1 MSWTRLALSNPTA
14 TLVGV
19 LLVVLFGGLS
29 LSRLPVQLT
38 PEVERPEITIR
49 TGWRAAAPEEV
60 EAEIIEP
67 QEKVLRGL
75 SGVSRIVSKAQRGQ
89 GEVSIEFV
97 VGHDLRR
104 GLIEVLNRLNRVP
117 RYPEDANE
125 PVIDTVGG
133 NSRAIAWFIAR
144 TGEGNPRDVQG
155 YKDYA
160 EEVVQTRFERV
171 PGVARSE
178 VYGGREREVRITF
191 DPYKAAGLGV
201 ELPAAARLTGAN
213 QDVSGGD
220 VSVGKR
226 RYTLRFTG
234 AFDAGELGE
243 LVLEWRDG
251 LPVRLRDVAD
261 VEVALVDRKSFVLSN
276 GVRSIA
282 VNAHREIGVNVLE
295 VMAGLKQAAAELIEG
310 PLARAKLDFRQVY
323 DETTYIHRSI
333 EMVRNNLGLGVMLAI
348 VVLWVFLRRF
358 RATLLVAVAIP
369 VSLFAAFLCLDF
381 AGRTVNIISL
391 AGLAFAVGMTL
402 DAAIV
407 VLENIVRLRERG
419 MEAEKAAVMGPEQV
433 WGALLASTATTVAI
447 FLPIVFLEDEAGQ
460 LFADL
465 ALTIAMAVIASM
477 VVALTV
483 IPAAAS
489 KWLARVRPADRHA
502 RWRGAATSAIVRL
515 TDGPAR
521 RTFWIVT
528 LITIPLGATLALAP
542 KSILGL
548 VPAPERL
555 AALAPESPWALRAS
569 YLPQGNRNLVFAF
582 IIPPPGV
589 NIDHLENEMGR
600 VVAERIRPYL
610 DGGKEP
616 AVESYFFVAF
626 SRGVFMGARTLD
638 EARTDELI
646 PIVNRTIR
654 GFPDTIAFARRASLF
669 GGFGSGNTIDVDVR
683 TRNIEALMEAA
694 LGGFIGINQALPGAR
709 VRPFPGLELADPE
722 LRLVPDARRL
732 AEAGW
737 SREVMASVT
746 RALGEGLYVGDY
758 FDGEQRLDVVVRVQ
772 LWETPEELASIPLA
786 TPGGVLPVSEL
797 AGIVRTAG
805 PQRDPPHRPS
815 PHRHLAGHAAGRDV
829 AGGGDRHHQDPGGAG
844 CGGPAPRRRRGPFLR
859 DRRQASDRAAEHG
872 RQLPARDH
880 HPLPAHGGAVPILQG
895 QPAGAARAAA
905 RHRGQPGGAAVDER
919 RVRRAP
925 VPGSAHHDRIH
936 HPARAGGEQR
946 DPAGAPDPGDGAARP
961 RAAHGGGGG
970 GGDAAA
976 ADPDEHP
983 DEHLRDAAAA
993 AGAGGRKRALPRP
1006 RRGHHRRH
1014 VRERGLHPAAAPEP
1028 AAHRGGREA
1037 AGGGAGSCGGAGG
1050 GLKREPR

>member
-14 TLVGV
+14 TLVAV
-19 LLVVLFGGLS
+19 LLVILFGGLS
-29 LSRLPVQLT
+29 LSRLPIQLT

-75 SGVSRIVSKAQRGQ
+75 SGVNRIVSKAQRGQ
-89 GEVSIEFV
+89 GEVSIEFL

-117 RYPEDANE
+117 RYPDDANE

-133 NSRAIAWFIAR
+133 NSRAVAWFITRA
-144 TGEGNPRDVQG
+144 GEGNTRDIQG

-191 DPYKAAGLGV
+191 DPYKAASLGV
-201 ELPAAARLTGAN
+201 ELPAAARLTGSN
-213 QDVSGGD
+213 QDISGGD

-234 AFDAGELGE
+234 AFDAAELGG

-261 VEVALVDRKSFVLSN
+261 IEIALVDRKSFVLAN

-295 VMAGLKQAAAELIEG
+295 VMAGLKKAAVELAQG
-310 PLARAKLDFRQVY
+310 PLARARLSFRQVY
-323 DETTYIHRSI
+323 DETIYIHRSL
-333 EMVRNNLGLGVMLAI
+333 EMVRNNLGLGVVLAI
-348 VVLWVFLRRF
+348 VVLWWFLRRF
-358 RATLLVAVAIP
+358 RATLLVAAAIP
-369 VSLFAAFLCLDF
+369 VSLFAAFLCLDVT
-381 AGRTVNIISL
+381 GRTVNIISL

-419 MEAEKAAVMGPEQV
+419 MGPKEAALMGPEQV

-483 IPAAAS
+483 IPAASS
-489 KWLARVRPADRHA
+489 KWLARKQLTDKHA
-502 RWRGAATSAIVRL
+502 RWRGAITSTIVWL
-515 TDGPAR
+515 TDGPGR
-521 RTFWIVT
+521 RAFWIAT
-528 LITIPLGATLALAP
+528 LITIPLGISLSLAP

-548 VPAPERL
+548 IPVPERF
-555 AALAPESPWALRAS
+555 AAFVPDSPWALRAS

-600 VVAERIRPYL
+600 VVAERIQPYL
-610 DGGKEP
+610 DGSQEP
-616 AVESYFFVAF
+616 QVESYFFVAF
-626 SRGVFMGARTLD
+626 SRGVFMGARTQD
-638 EARTDELI
+638 ESRTDELI
-646 PIVNRTIR
+646 PIINKTIR

-669 GGFGSGNTIDVDVR
+669 GGFGSGNTIEVNIQ
-683 TRNIEALMEAA
+683 TRNIDALMEAA

-709 VRPFPGLELADPE
+709 IRPFPGLELADPE
-722 LRLVPDARRL
+722 LRLVPDERRL

-737 SREVMASVT
+737 NRGTMASVT

-758 FDGEQRLDVVVRVQ
+758 FDGEQRLDIVVRVPR
-772 LWETPEELASIPLA
+772 WETPEELASIPLA

-797 AGIVRTAG
+797 TRIVRTAG
-805 PQRDPPHRPS
+805 PNEIRRLD
-815 PHRHLAGHAAGRDV
+815 
-829 AGGGDRHHQDPGGAG
+829 
-844 CGGPAPRRRRGPFLR
+844 RRRTVTLQVTPPDGMSLEEAL
-859 DRRQASDRAAEHG
+859 DVIQARVVPLVEA
-872 RQLPARDH
+872 QLPDDGEVRFTGTADKLQTALKSMSGSFVLAIVILFLLMAALFRSFKDSVLVLLALPLATVGSLVALRLMNDVFGVRQPLDLLTMIGFIILLGLVVNNAILLVHQTRAMERHGLARRT
-880 HPLPAHGGAVPILQG
+880 AVTEAVGMRLRPILMSTLTSIFG
-895 QPAGAARAAA
+895 M
-905 RHRGQPGGAAVDER
+905 
-919 RVRRAP
+919 
-925 VPGSAHHDRIH
+925 
-936 HPARAGGEQR
+936 
-946 DPAGAPDPGDGAARP
+946 
-961 RAAHGGGGG
+961 
-970 GGDAAA
+970 
-976 ADPDEHP
+976 
-983 DEHLRDAAAA
+983 
-993 AGAGGRKRALPRP
+993 LPLLLIP
-1006 RRGHHRRH
+1006 
-1014 VRERGLHPAAAPEP
+1014 
-1028 AAHRGGREA
+1028 
-1037 AGGGAGSCGGAGG
+1037 GAGSELYRGLAAVIIGGMCVSTAFTLILLPSLLRIGEG
-1050 GLKREPR
+1050 ASRPAAERTGEPVTV